1 MILEQLS
8 SIQNERLRLTLHT
21 SQVEFTSE
29 EALKF
34 LNGFQSNVVRQGDG
48 SNNNNNNNG
57 GGVDDDSETMGI
69 MGRMGFKHTL
79 REDIDTF
86 RVAEEEFQ
94 TKLQEKQDIDYKQD
108 LIMKELER
116 AEKNTRDA
124 EMVCALFENLIAL
137 LVISLK
143 SYLMPYITTRK

>member
-1 MILEQLS
+1 
-8 SIQNERLRLTLHT
+8 
-21 SQVEFTSE
+21 
-29 EALKF
+29 
-34 LNGFQSNVVRQGDG
+34 
-48 SNNNNNNNG
+48 
-57 GGVDDDSETMGI
+57 MGI

-108 LIMKELER
+108 LIIKELER

-124 EMVCALFENLIAL
+124 EM
-137 LVISLK
+137 
-143 SYLMPYITTRK
+143 